1 MRTTPLDRLRL
12 YCIRDLVKHSTES
25 TRLLERIFGFTS
37 KKERKIMGQVYAL
50 CIYGL
55 ILE

>member
-1 MRTTPLDRLRL
+1 VRTTPLDRLRL